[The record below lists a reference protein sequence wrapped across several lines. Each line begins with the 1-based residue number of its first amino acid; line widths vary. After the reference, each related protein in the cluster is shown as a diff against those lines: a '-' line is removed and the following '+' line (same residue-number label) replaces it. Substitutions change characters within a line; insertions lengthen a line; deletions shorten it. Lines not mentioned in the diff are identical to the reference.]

1 MRQTDFK
8 ISIQTQFSLVVVF
21 QLLWIF
27 LIFSSNASVSYS
39 NNSGPFYHL
48 LSSLFSSNPI
58 LESILVLFI
67 QLIIGVALNEI
78 YKYYRIIPRRSLLIL
93 IIWSGLIVL
102 FPSIWVLSPQLISV
116 PLFLLVFFLLFQ
128 LSDYEPQISDLIN
141 LSLLV
146 SFISLIY
153 LPFNWLL
160 LFLLAG
166 IAILRNFNFRFLFVI
181 LISYIVPYIYLWA
194 YYLFTDNLAQFKSI
208 LWSLVNFGFEAPQ
221 NIFDSA
227 ILFPMFFISIL
238 LLVALYFVAIN
249 INSQLIQT
257 RRIGLL
263 SIIFLFFVI
272 FIGSIYLYD
281 YKYDLVLILMPLSV
295 LLSVGILDLKSK
307 KVFYILLLSLIV
319 VSLITKFLWH

>member
-27 LIFSSNASVSYS
+27 LIFTSNASVIHS

-58 LESILVLFI
+58 LESILVFFI

-128 LSDYEPQISDLIN
+128 LSDYEPQIRDLIN
-141 LSLLV
+141 LSFLV

-181 LISYIVPYIYLWA
+181 LISYVVPYIYLWV

-208 LWSLVNFGFEAPQ
+208 LLSLVNFRFEAPQ
-221 NIFDSA
+221 HIFDSA
-227 ILFPMFFISIL
+227 ILFPMLFISIL
-238 LLVALYFVAIN
+238 LLVSLYFVAIN

-263 SIIFLFFVI
+263 SILFLIFVI

-281 YKYDLVLILMPLSV
+281 YKYDLILILMPLSV
-295 LLSVGILDLKSK
+295 LLSVAILDLKSK
-307 KVFYILLLSLIV
+307 KVFYVLLLSFMV